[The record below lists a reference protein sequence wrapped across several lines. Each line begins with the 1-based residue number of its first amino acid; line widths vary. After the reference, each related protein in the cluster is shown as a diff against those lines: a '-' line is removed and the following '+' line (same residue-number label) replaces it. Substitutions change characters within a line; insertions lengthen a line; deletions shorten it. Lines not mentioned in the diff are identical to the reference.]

1 MIITLPAEI
10 TVTGESECAEL
21 TIHRPSIMVESRT
34 PTLVTYSFICGD
46 DDGLT
51 EWLAEAADLFDP
63 RLFVHVGFDGIEL
76 AIKAVPAGMNEL
88 HEFPLDVKYSDEEAL
103 ALAALAFPNK
113 KFDRVYSNCRL
124 RRATPV
130 NALRSRSE
138 RF

>member
-10 TVTGESECAEL
+10 TVTGETECAEL

-113 KFDRVYSNCRL
+113 KFDRVY
-124 RRATPV
+124 
-130 NALRSRSE
+130 
-138 RF
+138 